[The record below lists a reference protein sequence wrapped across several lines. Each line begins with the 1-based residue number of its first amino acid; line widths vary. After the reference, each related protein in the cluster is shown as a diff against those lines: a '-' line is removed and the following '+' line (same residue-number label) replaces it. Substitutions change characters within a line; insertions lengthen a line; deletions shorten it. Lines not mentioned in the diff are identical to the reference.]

1 MKCKV
6 INKSGGEMS
15 DLMGIIGQFLPFA
28 QEKMGFDRPINV
40 ELVSNTE
47 NGQELLGKSAYYD
60 QKAEKICIFVDNR
73 HPKDILRSISHELM
87 HHTQNCRGDFDKITD
102 LGPGYAQNNAHMRNM
117 EEEAYK
123 AAIILRDFE
132 DILKE
137 KEPKIGL
144 NEWKNGEIYDILV
157 SKWAK
162 KAKKIEEKRVDSTL
176 INENK
181 ENSLSQ
187 REKII
192 ENLRFRTRRGK
203 Y

>member
-6 INKSGGEMS
+6 INKSGDEMT
-15 DLMGIIGQFLPFA
+15 DLMAIIGQFLPFA
-28 QEKMGFDRPINV
+28 QEKMGFDRPIDV

-60 QKAEKICIFVDNR
+60 QKDEKICIFVDNR

-87 HHTQNCRGDFDKITD
+87 HHTQNCRGDFDK
-102 LGPGYAQNNAHMRNM
+102 LASFEPGYAQNNAHMRNM

-144 NEWKNGEIYDILV
+144 NEWKNDEIYDILV
-157 SKWAK
+157 AKWAK
-162 KAKKIEEKRVDSTL
+162 KAKKIEEKKTMLTS

-181 ENSLSQ
+181 DNYLSQ

-192 ENLRFRTRRGK
+192 KALRFREE
-203 Y
+203 

>member
-6 INKSGGEMS
+6 INKSGEEMS

-60 QKAEKICIFVDNR
+60 QKDEKICIFVDNR

-137 KEPKIGL
+137 KGPKIDL
-144 NEWKNGEIYDILV
+144 NEWKNDEIYDILV

-181 ENSLSQ
+181 ENSLNQ
-187 REKII
+187 REKMIKA
-192 ENLRFRTRRGK
+192 LRFREE
-203 Y
+203 

>member
-1 MKCKV
+1 MKCNV
-6 INKSGGEMS
+6 YNNSSSEMPELV
-15 DLMGIIGQFLPFA
+15 DMIAQFLPFA
-28 QEKMGFDRPINV
+28 QEKMGFDRPVDV
-40 ELVSNTE
+40 ELISDTE
-47 NGQELLGKSAYYD
+47 NGRVLLGKSAYYD
-60 QKAEKICIFVDNR
+60 PDNEKVCIFVDNR

-87 HHTQNCRGDFDKITD
+87 HHTQNCRGDFDQMTD
-102 LGPGYAQNNAHMRNM
+102 LGPGYAQNDAHMRDM
-117 EEEAYK
+117 EEEAYR
-123 AAIILRDFE
+123 ASIVLRDFE

-157 SKWAK
+157 GKWAK
-162 KAKKIEEKRVDSTL
+162 KTKEIEDKRTMLTS

-181 ENSLSQ
+181 DNSLSQ

-192 ENLRFRTRRGK
+192 ENLRFRRGE

>member
-1 MKCKV
+1 MKCNV
-6 INKSGGEMS
+6 YNNSSSEMPELV
-15 DLMGIIGQFLPFA
+15 DMIAQFLPFA
-28 QEKMGFDRPINV
+28 QEKMGFDRPVDV
-40 ELVSNTE
+40 ELISDTE
-47 NGQELLGKSAYYD
+47 NGRVLLGKSAYYD
-60 QKAEKICIFVDNR
+60 PDNEKVCIFVDNR

-87 HHTQNCRGDFDKITD
+87 HHTQNCRGDFDQMTD
-102 LGPGYAQNNAHMRNM
+102 LGPGYAQNDAHMRDM
-117 EEEAYK
+117 EEEAYR
-123 AAIILRDFE
+123 ASIVLRDFE

-162 KAKKIEEKRVDSTL
+162 KTKRIEDKRTMLTS

-181 ENSLSQ
+181 DNSLSQ